1 MVSVFTLYSQT
12 TLFIRKLKLPK
23 LSLIIKGFIEL
34 AQLINN
40 NNKTVIL
47 YNFIYVAGK
56 RQINIR
62 TKSNYEKEKQCYI
75 E

>member
-12 TLFIRKLKLPK
+12 TLFILCKLKLPK

-34 AQLINN
+34 AQFISN
-40 NNKTVIL
+40 NNKTGII
-47 YNFIYVAGK
+47 YIFIYVAGK

-62 TKSNYEKEKQCYI
+62 TKSNY
-75 E
+75 

>member
-1 MVSVFTLYSQT
+1 MVSDFTLYSQT
-12 TLFIRKLKLPK
+12 TLFICKLKLPK
-23 LSLIIKGFIEL
+23 LFLTIKGFIKL

-40 NNKTVIL
+40 KTGIL
-47 YNFIYVAGK
+47 YIFIYVAGK

-62 TKSNYEKEKQCYI
+62 TKSNYQKGKQCYI